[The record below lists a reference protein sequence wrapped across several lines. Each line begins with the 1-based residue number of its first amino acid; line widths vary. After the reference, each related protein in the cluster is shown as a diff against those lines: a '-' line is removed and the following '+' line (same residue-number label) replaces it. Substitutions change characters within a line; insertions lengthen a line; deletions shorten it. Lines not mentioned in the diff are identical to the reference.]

1 MSLISHA
8 VCFSYEDNPE
18 ADKENTEDKNKEE
31 TKTEDK
37 KDK

>member
-1 MSLISHA
+1 MSLISRA

-18 ADKENTEDKNKEE
+18 AEQEKTEDKNKEE